1 MELVSCIAKTSF
13 VNQVVG
19 SVTRKQKLMIPASL
33 AREFVSMG
41 LVDYEGGEQ
50 KKPQPIQSKPSPQQA
65 TDGQEVQSVSL
76 PVATALPINKSV
88 KPKKGRPAKTGK

>member
-19 SVTRKQKLMIPASL
+19 SVNRKQKLMIPANL

-41 LVDYEGGEQ
+41 LVDYEGGEK
-50 KKPQPIQSKPSPQQA
+50 KKPQPIQSKPSQEQA
-65 TDGQEVQSVSL
+65 TDGQEVPSASL
-76 PVATALPINKSV
+76 PVATALPMSKSV
-88 KPKKGRPAKTGK
+88 KPKSGRPKKTGK